1 MTARPV
7 PVYAAHE
14 RAPRRPGR
22 AARHWRVFRRRQWPF
37 LLLAAGFVGV
47 MVFTVS
53 VIEVA
58 AHMRGWASLGLLIS
72 ALLCAR
78 GLRSAPGGWR
88 TYLDLPG
95 DRS

>member
-14 RAPRRPGR
+14 RTPLRPGR
-22 AARHWRVFRRRQWPF
+22 AARRWRVFRRRQWPF
-37 LLLAAGFVGV
+37 VLLAAGFVGV

-53 VIEVA
+53 VVEVA
-58 AHMRGWASLGLLIS
+58 AHMRGWAFLGLLIS
-72 ALLCAR
+72 ALLSMQ

-88 TYLDLPG
+88 TYVDLPG
-95 DRS
+95 DRL